1 MNRVPSSVTAA
12 PCPAGIDGSRH
23 TRESQTV
30 VIVVDESRERRA
42 AIGTVLRADG
52 HHVVEVS
59 DAAQLLSRLMC
70 AVALRRHPEPV
81 AVVADPRASVCAV
94 LEMLRAARW
103 RLPLVLVTGGDER
116 PPASELG
123 ALATFRV
130 PVDLRALRR
139 TVAAALE
146 PPRMAPST

>member
-1 MNRVPSSVTAA
+1 
-12 PCPAGIDGSRH
+12 
-23 TRESQTV
+23 V

-42 AIGTVLRADG
+42 TIGTVLRADG

-81 AVVADPRASVCAV
+81 AVVADPRASVCEV
-94 LEMLRAARW
+94 LQMLRAARW
-103 RLPLVLVTGGDER
+103 RLPLVFVAGEDEG
-116 PPASELG
+116 PPAGELG

-139 TVAAALE
+139 TIAAALE
-146 PPRMAPST
+146 SPRLAPST